1 MSGKVVRFA
10 LVFLLVLGGA
20 LALHAFWL
28 EPDSLRLARYDVQ
41 LYRPGL
47 SNMRIAV
54 ISDLHAGAPY
64 IDQAKIERVVEMTN
78 ATKPDLVL
86 LTGDY
91 VITGVLGGRHMAIEE
106 IAAHLRHLHAPLG
119 VYAVIGNHDRWED
132 ADHITHALQSA
143 GIRVLENAHLVLTW
157 QRGQI
162 GLVGIGDYFTHASD
176 PARALAGLP
185 AGLPAICFTH
195 SPDVFPELPKR
206 CALTIAGHTHGG
218 QVWLPLLGRPAVAA
232 GISNYGQR
240 YAIGLVRE
248 EQKILFVSP
257 GIGASGVSVRF
268 AVPPEVSLLEI
279 R

>member
-1 MSGKVVRFA
+1 
-10 LVFLLVLGGA
+10 LLVLGGA

-41 LYRPGL
+41 LYRAGL

-143 GIRVLENAHLVLTW
+143 GIRVLENAHLV
-157 QRGQI
+157 
-162 GLVGIGDYFTHASD
+162 
-176 PARALAGLP
+176 
-185 AGLPAICFTH
+185 
-195 SPDVFPELPKR
+195 
-206 CALTIAGHTHGG
+206 
-218 QVWLPLLGRPAVAA
+218 
-232 GISNYGQR
+232 
-240 YAIGLVRE
+240 
-248 EQKILFVSP
+248 
-257 GIGASGVSVRF
+257 
-268 AVPPEVSLLEI
+268 
-279 R
+279 